1 MVFLNGDPEMSFLLL
16 KYALAA
22 AMTATLCASAAA
34 APKELWSLDGFMNPE
49 SVYADGAGGYYVS
62 NVNGAPTDKDGN
74 GFISKVS
81 ADGKMT
87 TLKWIEGLNAPKGM
101 VMNGGKL
108 YVSDIDQ
115 LIEIDAA
122 AGKVTASYPAEGAV
136 FLNDTAFDEAGN
148 VYVSDIAKRK
158 IWQLKDGKMA
168 VWYEGDDLMHPNG
181 LRVEGGKL
189 IVAGWG
195 REMGDDGSTKT
206 PGNLFT
212 IDLATK
218 KLENLGSGEGVG
230 NLDGLER
237 GADGTFLSTDF
248 LAGALIRI
256 KEDGTH
262 EMLADLN
269 AGSADLEVSEDGKTA
284 IVPQMMDNKVTAW
297 GLE

>member
-1 MVFLNGDPEMSFLLL
+1 MTSTVL
-16 KYALAA
+16 KFSLAAALAA
-22 AMTATLCASAAA
+22 ASGLAAQA
-34 APKELWSLDGFMNPE
+34 APKELWSLGGFMHPE

-87 TLKWIEGLNAPKGM
+87 ALKWIEGLNAPKGM

-108 YVSDIDQ
+108 YVSDIDN
-115 LIEIDAA
+115 LVEIDAA
-122 AGKVTASYPAEGAV
+122 AGKVTAAYPAEGAV
-136 FLNDTAFDEAGN
+136 FLNDTAVDEAGN

-158 IWQLKDGKMA
+158 IWQLKDGKMS
-168 VWYEGDDLMHPNG
+168 VWYEKDDLMHPNG

-195 REMGDDGSTKT
+195 KEMQDDGSTKT

-212 IDLATK
+212 IDLTTK
-218 KLENLGSGEGVG
+218 ELKNLGSGEGVG

-237 GADGTFLSTDF
+237 GADGTFLVTDF
-248 LAGALIRI
+248 MAGALIRI
-256 KEDGTH
+256 KEDGSH
-262 EMLADLN
+262 ETLADFN
-269 AGSADLEVSEDGKTA
+269 PGSADLEVSEDGKTA
-284 IVPQMMDNKVTAW
+284 IVPVMMDDKVSAW
-297 GLE
+297 ALE

>member
-1 MVFLNGDPEMSFLLL
+1 MSSLLL
-16 KYALAA
+16 KYSLAA
-22 AMTATLCASAAA
+22 AVTVISCANAFA

-49 SVYADGAGGYYVS
+49 SVYANGSGYYVS
-62 NVNGAPTDKDGN
+62 NLNGGPLDKDGN
-74 GFISKVS
+74 GFISKIT
-81 ADGKMT
+81 ADGKME

-101 VMNGGKL
+101 VMNGTKL
-108 YVSDIDQ
+108 YVSDIDN
-115 LIEIDAA
+115 LIEIDTA
-122 AGKVTASYPAEGAV
+122 AGKVAATYPAEGAV
-136 FLNDTAFDEAGN
+136 FLNDTAVDESGN

-158 IWQLKDGKMA
+158 IWQLKDGKMSI
-168 VWYEGDDLMHPNG
+168 WYEGDDLMHPNG

-195 REMGDDGSTKT
+195 REMGDDGSTKV

-218 KLENLGSGEGVG
+218 KLENLGSGAGIG

-248 LAGALIRI
+248 MVGALFRI
-256 KEDGTH
+256 KEDGSH
-262 EMLADLN
+262 EQLADLN
-269 AGSADLEVSEDGKTA
+269 AGSADLEVSDDGKTA

>member
-1 MVFLNGDPEMSFLLL
+1 MKSAVL
-16 KYALAA
+16 KFSLAAALAA
-22 AMTATLCASAAA
+22 ASSLAANA

-49 SVYADGAGGYYVS
+49 SAYADGAGGYFVS
-62 NVNGAPTDKDGN
+62 NVNGGPLDKDGN
-74 GFISKVS
+74 GFISKVTG
-81 ADGKMT
+81 DGKMT

-101 VMNGGKL
+101 VMGGGKL
-108 YVSDIDQ
+108 YVSDIDN
-115 LIEIDAA
+115 LVEIDPA
-122 AGKVTASYPAEGAV
+122 AGKVTATYPAEGAV
-136 FLNDTAFDEAGN
+136 FLNDTAVDEAGN

-158 IWQLKDGKMA
+158 IWQLKDGKMSI
-168 VWYEGDDLMHPNG
+168 WYEKDDLMHPNG
-181 LRVEGGKL
+181 LRIEGGKL

-195 REMGDDGSTKT
+195 RDMQDDGSTKV

-212 IDLATK
+212 IDLASK
-218 KLENLGSGEGVG
+218 ELKNLGSGAGIG

-237 GADGTFLSTDF
+237 GADGTFLVTDF
-248 LAGALIRI
+248 MAGALFRI
-256 KEDGTH
+256 KEDGSS

>member
-1 MVFLNGDPEMSFLLL
+1 MTLTYM
-16 KYALAA
+16 KAALAA
-22 AMTATLCASAAA
+22 ALSVAAFA
-34 APKELWSLDGFMNPE
+34 AQAEVKELWSLDGFMNPE

-62 NVNGAPTDKDGN
+62 NLNGGPLDKDGN

-81 ADGKMT
+81 ADGKMA

-136 FLNDTAFDEAGN
+136 FLNDTAVDEAGN

-237 GADGTFLSTDF
+237 GADGSFIVTDF
-248 LAGALIRI
+248 MKGALLRI
-256 KEDGTH
+256 KEDGTS
-262 EMLADLN
+262 EMLMDMN

-284 IVPQMMDNKVTAW
+284 IVPVMMDNKVIAV
-297 GLE
+297 GIE

>member
-1 MVFLNGDPEMSFLLL
+1 MKPVCL
-16 KYALAA
+16 KSSLAA
-22 AMTATLCASAAA
+22 VLAAGLVTAAAA

-49 SVYADGAGGYYVS
+49 SVYANGSGYYVS
-62 NVNGAPTDKDGN
+62 NLNGGPLDKDGN
-74 GFISKVS
+74 GFISKVT
-81 ADGKMT
+81 ADGKME

-101 VMNGGKL
+101 VMNGTKL
-108 YVSDIDQ
+108 YVSDIDN
-115 LIEIDAA
+115 LIEIDTA
-122 AGKVTASYPAEGAV
+122 AGKVAATYPAEGAV
-136 FLNDTAFDEAGN
+136 FLNDTAVDEAGN

-158 IWQLKDGKMA
+158 IWQLKDGKMSI
-168 VWYEGDDLMHPNG
+168 WYEGDDLMHPNG

-195 REMGDDGSTKT
+195 REMGDDGSTKV

-218 KLENLGSGEGVG
+218 KLENLGSGAGIG

-248 LAGALIRI
+248 MAGALIRI

-262 EMLADLN
+262 EVLADLN
-269 AGSADLEVSEDGKTA
+269 AGSADLEVSDDGKTA

>member
-1 MVFLNGDPEMSFLLL
+1 MPSLLV

-22 AMTATLCASAAA
+22 AITAISCASASA

-49 SVYADGAGGYYVS
+49 SVYANGSGYYVS
-62 NVNGAPTDKDGN
+62 NLNGGPLDKDGN
-74 GFISKVS
+74 GFISKVT
-81 ADGKMT
+81 ADGKME

-101 VMNGGKL
+101 VMSGTKL
-108 YVSDIDQ
+108 YVSDIDN
-115 LIEIDAA
+115 LIEIDTA
-122 AGKVTASYPAEGAV
+122 AGKVAATYPAEGAV
-136 FLNDTAFDEAGN
+136 FLNDTAVDEAGN

-158 IWQLKDGKMA
+158 IWQLKDGKMS
-168 VWYEGDDLMHPNG
+168 VFYEGEDLMHPNG

-195 REMGDDGSTKT
+195 REMGDDGSTKV

-218 KLENLGSGEGVG
+218 KLENLGSGAGIG

-248 LAGALIRI
+248 MAGALIRI
-256 KEDGTH
+256 KEDGTS

-269 AGSADLEVSEDGKTA
+269 AGSADLEVSDDGKTA

>member
-1 MVFLNGDPEMSFLLL
+1 MTLTYM
-16 KYALAA
+16 KAALAA
-22 AMTATLCASAAA
+22 AISVAAFA
-34 APKELWSLDGFMNPE
+34 AQAEVKELWSLDGFMNPE

-62 NVNGAPTDKDGN
+62 NLNGGPLDKDGN

-81 ADGKMT
+81 ADGKMA

-136 FLNDTAFDEAGN
+136 FLNDTAVDEAGN

-158 IWQLKDGKMA
+158 IWQLKDGKMTI
-168 VWYEGDDLMHPNG
+168 WYEKDDLMHPNG

-195 REMGDDGSTKT
+195 KEMQDDGSTKV

-212 IDLATK
+212 IDLASK
-218 KLENLGSGEGVG
+218 ELANLGSGEGIG

-237 GADGTFLSTDF
+237 GADGSFIVTDF
-248 LAGALIRI
+248 MKGALLRI
-256 KEDGTH
+256 KEDGTS
-262 EMLADLN
+262 EMLMDMN
-269 AGSADLEVSEDGKTA
+269 PGSADLEVSEDGKTA
-284 IVPQMMDNKVTAW
+284 IVPVMMDNKVIAV
-297 GLE
+297 GIE

>member
-1 MVFLNGDPEMSFLLL
+1 MKSAVLKFLL
-16 KYALAA
+16 
-22 AMTATLCASAAA
+22 SAALTSAACVGASA

-49 SVYADGAGGYYVS
+49 SVYADGAGGYFVS

-87 TLKWIEGLNAPKGM
+87 TLKWIEGMNAPKGM

-115 LIEIDAA
+115 LIEIDPA
-122 AGKVTASYPAEGAV
+122 AGKITASYPAEGAV
-136 FLNDTAFDEAGN
+136 FLNDTAVDEAGN

-168 VWYEGDDLMHPNG
+168 VWYEKDDLMHPNG
-181 LRVEGGKL
+181 LRIEGGKL

-195 REMGDDGSTKT
+195 KEMQDDGSTKVA
-206 PGNLFT
+206 GNLFT

-218 KLENLGSGEGVG
+218 ELANLGSGAGIG

-237 GADGTFLSTDF
+237 GADGTFLATDF
-248 LAGALIRI
+248 MAGAPLPHQGGR
-256 KEDGTH
+256 H
-262 EMLADLN
+262 
-269 AGSADLEVSEDGKTA
+269 V
-284 IVPQMMDNKVTAW
+284 
-297 GLE
+297 

>member
-1 MVFLNGDPEMSFLLL
+1 MTSNFIKLS
-16 KYALAA
+16 LAA
-22 AMTATLCASAAA
+22 ALSGIAFVAQAEV
-34 APKELWSLDGFMNPE
+34 KELWSLGGFMHPE

-136 FLNDTAFDEAGN
+136 FLNDTAVDEAGN

-158 IWQLKDGKMA
+158 IWQLKDGKMSI
-168 VWYEGDDLMHPNG
+168 WYEKDDLMHPNG

-206 PGNLFT
+206 PGNLLT

-218 KLENLGSGEGVG
+218 ELKNLGSGEGVG

-237 GADGTFLSTDF
+237 GTNGSFIVTDF
-248 LAGALIRI
+248 LKGAVLRI
-256 KEDGTH
+256 KEDGTS
-262 EMLADLN
+262 EMLMDMN
-269 AGSADLEVSEDGKTA
+269 PGSADLEVSEDGKTA
-284 IVPQMMDNKVTAW
+284 IVPVMMDDKVSAW
-297 GLE
+297 SLE

>member
-1 MVFLNGDPEMSFLLL
+1 MTSAFLKFS
-16 KYALAA
+16 LAA
-22 AMTATLCASAAA
+22 ALATASGLAAQA
-34 APKELWSLDGFMNPE
+34 APKQLWSLSGFMHPE

-87 TLKWIEGLNAPKGM
+87 ALKWIEGLNAPKGM
-101 VMNGGKL
+101 VMKGGKL
-108 YVSDIDQ
+108 YVSDIDN
-115 LIEIDAA
+115 LVEIDPA
-122 AGKVTASYPAEGAV
+122 AGKVTATYPAEGAV
-136 FLNDTAFDEAGN
+136 FLNDTAVDEAGN

-168 VWYEGDDLMHPNG
+168 VWYEKDDLMHPNG

-195 REMGDDGSTKT
+195 KEMQDDGSTKT

-212 IDLATK
+212 IDLTTK
-218 KLENLGSGEGVG
+218 ELKNLGSGEGVG

-237 GADGTFLSTDF
+237 GADGTFLVTDF
-248 LAGALIRI
+248 MAGALIRV
-256 KEDGTH
+256 KEDGSH
-262 EMLADLN
+262 EMLADFN

-284 IVPQMMDNKVTAW
+284 IVPVMMDDKVSAW
-297 GLE
+297 ALE

>member
-1 MVFLNGDPEMSFLLL
+1 MTSKFIKLS
-16 KYALAA
+16 LAA
-22 AMTATLCASAAA
+22 ALSGIAFSAQAEV
-34 APKELWSLDGFMNPE
+34 KELWSLDGFMNPE
-49 SVYADGAGGYYVS
+49 SVYADGGNYYVS
-62 NVNGAPTDKDGN
+62 NVNGGPLDKDGN

-87 TLKWIEGLNAPKGM
+87 TQKWIEGLNAPKGM

-108 YVSDIDQ
+108 YVSDIDN
-115 LIEIDAA
+115 LVEIDPA
-122 AGKVTASYPAEGAV
+122 AGKVTATYPAEGAV
-136 FLNDTAFDEAGN
+136 FLNDTAVDEAGN

-168 VWYEGDDLMHPNG
+168 VWYEKDDLMHPNG

-195 REMGDDGSTKT
+195 KEMQDDGSTKVA
-206 PGNLFT
+206 GNLFT

-218 KLENLGSGEGVG
+218 ELANMGSGEGIG

-237 GADGTFLSTDF
+237 GTNGSFIVTDF
-248 LAGALIRI
+248 MKGALLRI
-256 KEDGTH
+256 KEDGTS
-262 EMLADLN
+262 EMLLDMN

-284 IVPQMMDNKVTAW
+284 IVPVMMDNKIIAI
-297 GLE
+297 GIE

>member
-1 MVFLNGDPEMSFLLL
+1 MTSKFIKLS
-16 KYALAA
+16 LAA
-22 AMTATLCASAAA
+22 SLSGFAFAAQA
-34 APKELWSLDGFMNPE
+34 EVKELWSLGGFMHPE
-49 SVYADGAGGYYVS
+49 SAYADGAGGYFVS
-62 NVNGAPTDKDGN
+62 NVNGGPLDKDGN

-108 YVSDIDQ
+108 YVSDIDN
-115 LIEIDAA
+115 LVEIDPA
-122 AGKVTASYPAEGAV
+122 AGKITATYPAEGAV
-136 FLNDTAFDEAGN
+136 FLNDTAVDEAGN

-158 IWQLKDGKMA
+158 IWQLKDGKMS
-168 VWYEGDDLMHPNG
+168 VWYEKDDLMHPNG

-195 REMGDDGSTKT
+195 KEMQDDGSTKV

-218 KLENLGSGEGVG
+218 ELANMGSGEGIG

-237 GADGTFLSTDF
+237 GTNGSFIVTDF
-248 LAGALIRI
+248 MKGALLRI
-256 KEDGTH
+256 KEDGTS
-262 EMLADLN
+262 EMLMDMN

-284 IVPQMMDNKVTAW
+284 IVPVMMDDKIIAV

>member
-1 MVFLNGDPEMSFLLL
+1 MISTYM
-16 KYALAA
+16 KAALAA
-22 AMTATLCASAAA
+22 ALSGFAFSAQAEV
-34 APKELWSLDGFMNPE
+34 KELWSLDGFMNPE
-49 SVYADGAGGYYVS
+49 SAYADGAGGYFVS
-62 NVNGAPTDKDGN
+62 NVNGGPLDKDGN

-108 YVSDIDQ
+108 YVSDIDN
-115 LIEIDAA
+115 LVEIDPA
-122 AGKVTASYPAEGAV
+122 AGKVTATYPAEGAV
-136 FLNDTAFDEAGN
+136 FLNDTAVDEAGN

-158 IWQLKDGKMA
+158 IWQLKDGKMSI
-168 VWYEGDDLMHPNG
+168 WYEKDDLMHPNG

-195 REMGDDGSTKT
+195 KEMQDDGSTKV

-212 IDLATK
+212 IDLASK
-218 KLENLGSGEGVG
+218 ELKNMGSGEGIG

-237 GADGTFLSTDF
+237 GTNGSFIVTDF
-248 LAGALIRI
+248 MKGALLRI
-256 KEDGTH
+256 KEDGTS
-262 EMLADLN
+262 EMLLDMK

-284 IVPQMMDNKVTAW
+284 IVPVMMDNKIIAI

>member
-1 MVFLNGDPEMSFLLL
+1 MKHAVL
-16 KYALAA
+16 KFSVAA
-22 AMTATLCASAAA
+22 ALTAAACTSAGA

-49 SVYADGAGGYYVS
+49 SVYADGAGGYFVS

-87 TLKWIEGLNAPKGM
+87 ALKWIEGLNAPKGM

-108 YVSDIDQ
+108 YVSDIDN
-115 LIEIDAA
+115 LVEIDPA
-122 AGKVTASYPAEGAV
+122 AGKVTATYPADGAV
-136 FLNDTAFDEAGN
+136 FLNDTAVDEAGN

-168 VWYEGDDLMHPNG
+168 VWYEDEGLMHPNG

-195 REMGDDGSTKT
+195 RDMQDDGSTKVA
-206 PGNLFT
+206 GNLFT

-218 KLENLGSGEGVG
+218 ELANLGSGEGVG

-237 GADGTFLSTDF
+237 GADGTFLVTDF
-248 LAGALIRI
+248 VAGALYRI
-256 KEDGTH
+256 KEDGSH
-262 EMLADLN
+262 ETVADLN

-284 IVPQMMDNKVTAW
+284 IVPQMMDNKITAW